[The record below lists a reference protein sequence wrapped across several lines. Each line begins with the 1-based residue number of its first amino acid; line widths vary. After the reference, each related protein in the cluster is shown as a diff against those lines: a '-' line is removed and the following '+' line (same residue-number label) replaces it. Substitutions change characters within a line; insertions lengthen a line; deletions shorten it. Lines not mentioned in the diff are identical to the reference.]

1 MKSQILKN
9 LRIRRRLGAFTL
21 IELLVVIA
29 IIAILA
35 AMLLP
40 ALAKAKM
47 NATLASCKSNV
58 KDIGNALH
66 MYLGDNKEKLPYCF
80 LRMSNGQNFSWDELL
95 QSYLGLQYSMAQSR
109 WRRDWNPGNNQQ
121 PKSVEKAFLCPNDK
135 VKTLDARQGNTWLG
149 VRRSYAMPQHN
160 GGGNPGWNYMTDG
173 SGDWPPNSGARTA
186 VGIVMNQNAHQSNAP
201 NYSNGAYYVWK
212 DDPSRTG
219 YIGDNDATDPN
230 RVRHQYFIN
239 SGVPLN
245 HSESFIITERIS
257 EANYLGS
264 NGWAEIPSS
273 NAHFGGYG
281 PDGQV
286 WNQGRVDSQVQRPVE
301 VHGLQ
306 WNFLFLDGH
315 VESMLTGA
323 TLGDENFNR
332 GQQSGMWSIATD
344 H

>member
-1 MKSQILKN
+1 MKKILQQ
-9 LRIRRRLGAFTL
+9 RIGGGSPVKAFTL

-58 KDIGNALH
+58 KDLGNAFH
-66 MYLGDNKEKLPYCF
+66 MYLGDNKEKVPYAF
-80 LRMSNGQNFSWDELL
+80 LRISNGQHFSWDELL
-95 QSYLGLQYSMAQSR
+95 QSYLGLRYSMAQSR

-121 PKSVEKAFLCPNDK
+121 PKAPEKAFICPNDK
-135 VKTLDARQGNTWLG
+135 VGTLDAKQGNTWLG
-149 VRRSYAMPQHN
+149 VRRSYAMAQHN
-160 GGGNPGWNYMTDG
+160 GGRPDANFNYMTDG
-173 SGDWPPNSGARTA
+173 STDWPPNSGARTA
-186 VGIVMNQNAHQSNAP
+186 TGLIIGQNNHQGGAP
-201 NYSNGAYYVWK
+201 NSGWYVWK
-212 DDPSRTG
+212 EDPSRTG
-219 YIGDNDATDPN
+219 YVGDDAATDPN

-245 HSESFIITERIS
+245 HSETFIITERIS

-264 NGWAEIPSS
+264 TGWSEIPSS

-286 WNQGRVDSQVQRPVE
+286 WNQTRAGRQVQRPAE
-301 VHGLQ
+301 VHSLQ

-323 TLGDENFNR
+323 TLGDANFNR
-332 GQQSGMWSIATD
+332 GDQSGMWTIAAD